1 MNFIYIPYGTY
12 NFRYT
17 VIDGVDMYLVSDVLD
32 QYNEH
37 QGREYTFEEYLEDKD
52 TREFLIKKFHLP
64 HYYNPRRWNIKKEI
78 KYITYTRVDG
88 TRGQDYVVN
97 GKWLINCLTWFDP
110 LFALRVCDLFKDNNN
125 EEADSNREWALRLC
139 KEVKKF
145 QKMLIDLR
153 DKYAPDVELD
163 LSTDTLVL

>member
-1 MNFIYIPYGTY
+1 MNFIYIPFGTY
-12 NFRYT
+12 KIRYT
-17 VIDGVDMYLVSDVLD
+17 VIDGVDMYLVSDLLD

-37 QGREYTFEEYLEDKD
+37 QGREYTFEEYLEDED
-52 TREFLIKKFHLP
+52 TREVLIKKLHMP
-64 HYYNPRRWNIKKEI
+64 RNYNPRRWNIKKVI

-88 TRGQDYVVN
+88 SRGQDYVVN
-97 GKWLINCLTWFDP
+97 EQWFINCLAWVDP
-110 LFALRVCDLFKDNNN
+110 LFAMRVCSLFKDNNN
-125 EEADSNREWALRLC
+125 EEVDSNRKWAYQLC

-145 QKMLIDLR
+145 QKMLIALR

>member
-52 TREFLIKKFHLP
+52 TRELLIEKFHLP
-64 HYYNPRRWNIKKEI
+64 YNYNPRRWNIKKTI

-88 TRGQDYVVN
+88 TKGQDYVVN
-97 GKWLINCLTWFDP
+97 QEWLINCLTWVDP
-110 LFALRVCDLFKDNNN
+110 MFTIDVCKFFMSSNE
-125 EEADSNREWALRLC
+125 EEADSNRDWSLRLC
-139 KEVKKF
+139 REVRKF
-145 QKMLIDLR
+145 QKMLKDLR
-153 DKYAPDVELD
+153 DKYAPDVDLD

>member
-1 MNFIYIPYGTY
+1 MNFIYIPFGTY
-12 NFRYT
+12 KIRYT
-17 VIDGVDMYLVSDVLD
+17 VIDGVDMYLVSDLLD

-88 TRGQDYVVN
+88 TRRQDYVVN
-97 GKWLINCLTWFDP
+97 GKWLINCLAWFDP

-145 QKMLIDLR
+145 QKMLKDLR

>member
-1 MNFIYIPYGTY
+1 MNFIYIPFGTY
-12 NFRYT
+12 KFRYT

-37 QGREYTFEEYLEDKD
+37 QGREYTFEEYLEDED

-64 HYYNPRRWNIKKEI
+64 HYYNHRRWNIKKEI

-97 GKWLINCLTWFDP
+97 GKWLINCLAWFDP

-145 QKMLIDLR
+145 QKMLIALR
-153 DKYAPDVELD
+153 DEYAPDVELD

>member
-1 MNFIYIPYGTY
+1 MNFIYIPFGTY

-97 GKWLINCLTWFDP
+97 GKWLINCLAWFDP

-145 QKMLIDLR
+145 QKMLKDLR

>member
-1 MNFIYIPYGTY
+1 MNFIYIPYGSY

-52 TREFLIKKFHLP
+52 TRELLIEKFHLP
-64 HYYNPRRWNIKKEI
+64 YNYNPRRWNIKKVI

-88 TRGQDYVVN
+88 TKGQDYVVN
-97 GKWLINCLTWFDP
+97 QEWLINCLTWVDP
-110 LFALRVCDLFKDNNN
+110 MFTIDVCKFFMSSNE
-125 EEADSNREWALRLC
+125 EEADSNRDWSLRLC
-139 KEVKKF
+139 REVRKF
-145 QKMLIDLR
+145 QKMLKDLR
-153 DKYAPDVELD
+153 DKYAPDVDLD

>member
-1 MNFIYIPYGTY
+1 MNFIYIPFGTY
-12 NFRYT
+12 KIRYT
-17 VIDGVDMYLVSDVLD
+17 VIDGNDMYLVSDVLD

-64 HYYNPRRWNIKKEI
+64 HYYNPR
-78 KYITYTRVDG
+78 VDG

-97 GKWLINCLTWFDP
+97 GKWLINCLAWFDP

-145 QKMLIDLR
+145 QKMLIALR

>member
-1 MNFIYIPYGTY
+1 MNFIYIPYGSY

-97 GKWLINCLTWFDP
+97 GKWLINCLAWFDP

-145 QKMLIDLR
+145 QKMLIALR